1 MNNMK
6 KDNIDLS
13 SKATLVEQIIAFIMN
28 DLKTASPGD
37 KILPERALAKK
48 YDVSRKT
55 AKGAITHLTEQG
67 LLVRRVGKGTFA
79 SDKISKL
86 KDVLVN
92 QLIYTDDF
100 PHAVMSDVMVDIN
113 NEKELV
119 SPSFFFGNYNVF
131 DLYEESIQNMVHSE
145 KKLDLVAL
153 DEGILPILA
162 KDKLIIP
169 LDDFLAQSASL
180 NPDQFHP
187 ALLDA
192 FSYKNSLYGIPQ
204 IFTMYVL
211 FYNKTMFRKAGIDFP
226 NTDWNWSNIT
236 HAAEKMT
243 VADPETGRS
252 KSFGLGM
259 FHFNQ
264 NTIFNFIYQNF
275 APDVDVSSINVFK
288 RPETLETFQ
297 WLSDILHTKKLC
309 PPLQSSQLM
318 TPAKMFSAGTV
329 SMFIG
334 SYKDYLEL
342 KDDCDHEWGVTE
354 LPGQKQKGSSLPV
367 QGWGI
372 CAHSSCKDKSFKI
385 IEQLLEEQRTD
396 KIATT
401 VKRIPAKY
409 GHKNEQIP
417 QVFRDSL
424 QFASPGMEIMPPSIA
439 IKKAYKN
446 EICLF
451 LNNFHSPEEF
461 CNTMAKYCSENKVVD

>member
-1 MNNMK
+1 MEKGKIN
-6 KDNIDLS
+6 LA
-13 SKATLVEQIIAFIMN
+13 SKTTLVEQIATFIMN
-28 DLKTASPGD
+28 DLKIASPGD
-37 KILPERALAKK
+37 KILPERALAEK

-55 AKGAITHLTEQG
+55 AKGAITNLTEQG
-67 LLVRRVGKGTFA
+67 LLVRRVGKGTFV
-79 SDKISKL
+79 SDKISKF

-100 PHAVMSDVMVDIN
+100 PHAVMSDVMLDIN
-113 NEKELV
+113 AKKKLV
-119 SPSFFFGNYNVF
+119 APSFFFGNYSVF
-131 DLYEESIQNMVHSE
+131 DLYEESIQNMVNSE
-145 KKLDLVAL
+145 KKLDLVSL
-153 DEGILPILA
+153 DEGILPVLA
-162 KDKLIIP
+162 KDKLITP
-169 LDDFLAQSASL
+169 LDDFLAHSDSL
-180 NPDQFHP
+180 NADQFHP

-192 FSYKNSLYGIPQ
+192 FSYKTRLYGIPQ

-211 FYNKTMFRKAGIDFP
+211 IYNKTMFRKAGIDFP
-226 NTDWNWSNIT
+226 DTDWNWGNIT
-236 HAAEKMT
+236 DAAEKMT
-243 VADPETGRS
+243 VVDLETGRS
-252 KSFGLGM
+252 KSFGLAL

-275 APDVDVSSINVFK
+275 ASDVDVSSINVFK

-297 WLSDILHTKKLC
+297 WLSDILHAKKLC
-309 PPLQSSQLM
+309 PPLQNSQLM
-318 TPAKMFSAGTV
+318 TPAKMFSAGAI

-334 SYKDYLEL
+334 SYQDYLEL
-342 KDDCDHEWGVTE
+342 MDDCDQEWGITE

-396 KIATT
+396 KIAAT
-401 VKRIPAKY
+401 VKRIPAKHA
-409 GHKNEQIP
+409 HKNGQIP

-424 QFASPGMEIMPPSIA
+424 QFAAPSMEIMPPSIA

-461 CNTMAKYCSENKVVD
+461 CNAMAKYCSEK